1 MAKAKNVSIEDYLI
15 PEDEQLFELPSNW
28 VWVRFDAIA
37 EDMADGP
44 FGSNLKTEHY
54 TENREVRIIQLS
66 NVSEEGWRDEN
77 TKYTTFEHVKTIS
90 RSIVEPGNIVIAKM
104 MPAGRAMICPNDE
117 AMYVLSSDNVKVV
130 PRQNLDTKYL
140 VYGINSQIFRNQ
152 VLENTQGITRAR
164 TSIKK
169 LKSYA
174 FPLAPLA
181 EQKRI
186 VEQIENLFSKL
197 DEAKDKAQFV
207 VESYESRKKSILHN
221 AFEGLYS
228 AEWRKRNKCSIDD
241 WKDTKINEVCI
252 PRAGYAFDSK
262 KFTNDGFQIIRM
274 GNLYAGKLD
283 LSRSPVFYDRD
294 DVDDSILKR
303 SLVHDGDILLT
314 LTGTK
319 YKRDYGYAV
328 CIEGNPELL
337 VNQRILCLTPTEK
350 IEKDYLLYY
359 LRSEIFRD
367 IFFSNETGGV
377 NQGNVSSKFVENIE
391 IKLPSIEEQ
400 KEISRILLTVLDNE
414 EQAKD
419 TAEYVIEQIDIIKK
433 SILAKAFRGE
443 LGTNNP
449 DDERAIEL
457 LRRTIEGVDD

>member
-1 MAKAKNVSIEDYLI
+1 MTDNWIKCPLSHLVYVLNGYAFKSQKYVEDGIRVIRIANVQDGYIEDDKPVFYPYETQNEISNYMLDAGDLLMSLTGNVGRVALLT
-15 PEDEQLFELPSNW
+15 EDLLPAALNQR
-28 VWVRFDAIA
+28 VAC
-37 EDMADGP
+37 
-44 FGSNLKTEHY
+44 L
-54 TENREVRIIQLS
+54 RIK
-66 NVSEEGWRDEN
+66 NN
-77 TKYTTFEHVKTIS
+77 
-90 RSIVEPGNIVIAKM
+90 NIVDREFLFYYFRQFSFQKECIDNAKGTAQLNM
-104 MPAGRAMICPNDE
+104 STE
-117 AMYVLSSDNVKVV
+117 WLK
-130 PRQNLDTKYL
+130 KYNISL
-140 VYGINSQIFRNQ
+140 
-152 VLENTQGITRAR
+152 
-164 TSIKK
+164 
-169 LKSYA
+169 
-174 FPLAPLA
+174 PPLA

-186 VEQIENLFSKL
+186 VEQIEKLFSKL

-207 VESYESRKKSILHN
+207 VESYESRKKAILHN

-228 AEWRKRNKCSIDD
+228 AEWRKKNKCSIDD
-241 WKDTKINEVCI
+241 WIDTKINEVCI

-262 KFTNDGFQIIRM
+262 KFTTDGFQIIRM

-283 LSRSPVFYDRD
+283 LSRSPVFYDRN

-350 IEKDYLLYY
+350 IERDYLLYY

-391 IKLPSIEEQ
+391 IKLPSIDEQ
-400 KEISRILLTVLDNE
+400 KEISRILRTVLDNE

-449 DDERAIEL
+449 EEESSIAL
-457 LRRTIEGVDD
+457 LKEMLEKN

>member
-1 MAKAKNVSIEDYLI
+1 MSLFDKEVIDEIFYESDEIVYESKYVNEIESRKEAITKCISESEDLITALESIGAMYGIPASNILEDNSLDRINIVNDTIIAPNKKNTFANTQSIVCAVGAVLDYISQRINDKLEDY
-15 PEDEQLFELPSNW
+15 Q
-28 VWVRFDAIA
+28 
-37 EDMADGP
+37 
-44 FGSNLKTEHY
+44 
-54 TENREVRIIQLS
+54 
-66 NVSEEGWRDEN
+66 
-77 TKYTTFEHVKTIS
+77 
-90 RSIVEPGNIVIAKM
+90 
-104 MPAGRAMICPNDE
+104 
-117 AMYVLSSDNVKVV
+117 SDKIDNC
-130 PRQNLDTKYL
+130 
-140 VYGINSQIFRNQ
+140 
-152 VLENTQGITRAR
+152 
-164 TSIKK
+164 
-169 LKSYA
+169 
-174 FPLAPLA
+174 
-181 EQKRI
+181 
-186 VEQIENLFSKL
+186 KL

-207 VESYESRKKSILHN
+207 VESYESRKKAILHN

-228 AEWRKRNKCSIDD
+228 AEWRKKNKCSIDD
-241 WKDTKINEVCI
+241 WIDTKINEVCI

-262 KFTNDGFQIIRM
+262 KFTTDGFQIIRM

-283 LSRSPVFYDRD
+283 LSRSPVFYDRN

-350 IEKDYLLYY
+350 IERDYLLYY

-391 IKLPSIEEQ
+391 IKLPSIDEQ
-400 KEISRILLTVLDNE
+400 KEISRILRTVLDNE

-449 DDERAIEL
+449 EEESSIAL
-457 LRRTIEGVDD
+457 LKEMLEKN

>member
-1 MAKAKNVSIEDYLI
+1 MAKAKKGKLTIEDALVPVEEQPYEI
-15 PEDEQLFELPSNW
+15 PENW
-28 VWVRFDAIA
+28 CWTTL
-37 EDMADGP
+37 DMVADYKKGP
-44 FGSNLKTEHY
+44 FGSSITKAMFVPKGENTYKVYEQGNAIRKTVQYGEYYITKEKFEELKGFEIHPGDLIVSCAGTIGETY
-54 TENREVRIIQLS
+54 QLPEIIEEGVINQALMRVK
-66 NVSEEGWRDEN
+66 VSEKVDLKYYLYYFDEMLRQDI
-77 TKYTTFEHVKTIS
+77 T
-90 RSIVEPGNIVIAKM
+90 GNSKGSAIKNIPPFA
-104 MPAGRAMICPNDE
+104 
-117 AMYVLSSDNVKVV
+117 VL
-130 PRQNLDTKYL
+130 
-140 VYGINSQIFRNQ
+140 
-152 VLENTQGITRAR
+152 
-164 TSIKK
+164 KK
-169 LKSYA
+169 
-174 FPLAPLA
+174 FPYPLPPLA

-207 VESYESRKKSILHN
+207 VESYESRKKAILHN

-228 AEWRKRNKCSIDD
+228 AEWRKKNKCSIDD

-262 KFTNDGFQIIRM
+262 KFTTDGFQIIRM

-283 LSRSPVFYDRD
+283 LSRSPVFYDRN

-350 IEKDYLLYY
+350 IERDYLLYY

-391 IKLPSIEEQ
+391 IKLPSIDEQ
-400 KEISRILLTVLDNE
+400 KEISRILRTVLDNE
-414 EQAKD
+414 ERAKD

-443 LGTNNP
+443 LGTNIA

-457 LRRTIEGVDD
+457 LKSIIEA

>member
-1 MAKAKNVSIEDYLI
+1 MTDNWIKCPLSHLVYVLNGYAFKSQKYVEDGIRVIRIANVQDGYIEDDKPVFYPYETQNEISNYMLDAGDLLMSLTGNVGRVALLT
-15 PEDEQLFELPSNW
+15 EDLLPAALNQR
-28 VWVRFDAIA
+28 VAC
-37 EDMADGP
+37 
-44 FGSNLKTEHY
+44 L
-54 TENREVRIIQLS
+54 RIK
-66 NVSEEGWRDEN
+66 NN
-77 TKYTTFEHVKTIS
+77 
-90 RSIVEPGNIVIAKM
+90 NIVDREFLFYYFRQFSFQKECIDNAKGTAQLNM
-104 MPAGRAMICPNDE
+104 STE
-117 AMYVLSSDNVKVV
+117 WLK
-130 PRQNLDTKYL
+130 KYNISL
-140 VYGINSQIFRNQ
+140 
-152 VLENTQGITRAR
+152 
-164 TSIKK
+164 
-169 LKSYA
+169 
-174 FPLAPLA
+174 PPLA

-186 VEQIENLFSKL
+186 VEQIEKLFSKL

-207 VESYESRKKSILHN
+207 VESYESRKKAILHN

-228 AEWRKRNKCSIDD
+228 AEWRKKNKCSIDD
-241 WKDTKINEVCI
+241 WIDTKINEVCI

-262 KFTNDGFQIIRM
+262 KFTTDGFQIIRM

-283 LSRSPVFYDRD
+283 LSRSPVFYDRN

-350 IEKDYLLYY
+350 IERDYLLYY

-391 IKLPSIEEQ
+391 IKLPSIDEQ
-400 KEISRILLTVLDNE
+400 KEISRILRTVLDNE

-443 LGTNNP
+443 LGTNNLT
-449 DDERAIEL
+449 EESSIEL
-457 LRRTIEGVDD
+457 LKSILEK

>member
-1 MAKAKNVSIEDYLI
+1 MTDNWIKCPLSHLVYVLNGYVFKSQKYVEDGIRVIRIANVQDGYIEDDKPVFYPYETQNEISNYMLDAGDLLMSLTGNVGRVALLT
-15 PEDEQLFELPSNW
+15 EDLLPAALNQR
-28 VWVRFDAIA
+28 VAC
-37 EDMADGP
+37 
-44 FGSNLKTEHY
+44 L
-54 TENREVRIIQLS
+54 RIK
-66 NVSEEGWRDEN
+66 NN
-77 TKYTTFEHVKTIS
+77 
-90 RSIVEPGNIVIAKM
+90 NIVDREFLFYYFRQFSFQKECIDNAKGTAQLNM
-104 MPAGRAMICPNDE
+104 STE
-117 AMYVLSSDNVKVV
+117 WLK
-130 PRQNLDTKYL
+130 KYNISL
-140 VYGINSQIFRNQ
+140 
-152 VLENTQGITRAR
+152 
-164 TSIKK
+164 
-169 LKSYA
+169 
-174 FPLAPLA
+174 PPLA

-186 VEQIENLFSKL
+186 VEQIEKLFSKL

-207 VESYESRKKSILHN
+207 VESYESRKKAILHN

-228 AEWRKRNKCSIDD
+228 AEWRKKNKCSIDD
-241 WKDTKINEVCI
+241 WIDTKINEVCI

-262 KFTNDGFQIIRM
+262 KFTTDGFQIIRM

-283 LSRSPVFYDRD
+283 LSRSPVFYDRN

-350 IEKDYLLYY
+350 IERDYLLYY

-391 IKLPSIEEQ
+391 IKLPSIDEQ
-400 KEISRILLTVLDNE
+400 IEISRILRTVLDNE

-449 DDERAIEL
+449 EEESSIAL
-457 LRRTIEGVDD
+457 LKEMLEKN